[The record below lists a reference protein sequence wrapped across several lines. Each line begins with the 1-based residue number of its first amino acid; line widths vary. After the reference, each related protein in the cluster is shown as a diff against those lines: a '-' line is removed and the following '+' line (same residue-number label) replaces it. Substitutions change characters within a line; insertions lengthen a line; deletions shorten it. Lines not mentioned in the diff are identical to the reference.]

1 VVVFLL
7 LAWKGLAGLGD
18 DPFAGS
24 RAASTPSATTPSAPT
39 STAPATSTPSSS
51 PTSTA
56 SPTSID
62 VRSAAGF
69 DPQGDEEENDSSADQ
84 AVDGDPDTSWASDT
98 YRSATFG
105 GLKKGVGLR
114 LDLDGSQEV
123 HQVEVQVGGSGARV
137 QLRQA
142 DGDSL
147 SGDVL
152 DEQRDASGT
161 VTLKP
166 SSPVRAD
173 ELVVWFT
180 RAAPSD
186 GGYRVEVAEVAVS

>member
-1 VVVFLL
+1 MVVFLL

-24 RAASTPSATTPSAPT
+24 RAASTPSATPAAPT
-39 STAPATSTPSSS
+39 STAPATSTPSGS
-51 PTSTA
+51 PTSAT
-56 SPTSID
+56 TSID

-69 DPQGDEEENDSSADQ
+69 DPQGDQEENDSSADQ

-98 YRSATFG
+98 YRSARFG

-166 SSPVRAD
+166 SSPLRAD

-180 RAAPSD
+180 RAARSD